1 MCTYATATLHC
12 QCQKSQ
18 SNGPNS
24 AALILEQYFFFKLN
38 FQSTNILTLNLIIS
52 IFRMNTRF
60 CMLWPQF
67 NWISSQFCESH
78 ELKKSPSNFKS
89 EVYCRDVGDVHIR
102 RSNSK
107 ISKAH
112 IVSPDERNE
121 DNMSDKKEGIEQPRS
136 QTEWK
141 EETKKYEKEMSI
153 WTMYHT
159 LDIYCNNL
167 FLKCTFLR
175 SMCNIYMFYHFLAIA
190 VVIVV
195 VGCCCRYY
203 CQYFYW
209 CFCSWS
215 LGCCKQSNWNIFAFA
230 FYFPHL
236 MGAPTHICS
245 HTTKH
250 IYHYYHN
257 RTIKLRILYTCMVYM
272 YDIYTIHSRTQ

>member
-1 MCTYATATLHC
+1 
-12 QCQKSQ
+12 
-18 SNGPNS
+18 
-24 AALILEQYFFFKLN
+24 
-38 FQSTNILTLNLIIS
+38 
-52 IFRMNTRF
+52 MNTRF

-141 EETKKYEKEMSI
+141 EERKKYEKEMSI

-175 SMCNIYMFYHFLAIA
+175 SMCNIYVLPLYSY
-190 VVIVV
+190 
-195 VGCCCRYY
+195 CCCY
-203 CQYFYW
+203 C
-209 CFCSWS
+209 
-215 LGCCKQSNWNIFAFA
+215 CCWLLLPVLLPVLLLVFLFLIFG
-230 FYFPHL
+230 L
-236 MGAPTHICS
+236 
-245 HTTKH
+245 
-250 IYHYYHN
+250 
-257 RTIKLRILYTCMVYM
+257 L
-272 YDIYTIHSRTQ
+272 